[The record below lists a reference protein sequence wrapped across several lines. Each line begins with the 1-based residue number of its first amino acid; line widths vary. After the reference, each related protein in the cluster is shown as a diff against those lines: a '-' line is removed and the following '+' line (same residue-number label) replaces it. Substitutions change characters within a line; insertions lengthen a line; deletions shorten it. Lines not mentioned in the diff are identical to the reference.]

1 MGIHTPLPP
10 HRRVAIEAEIAMHL
24 DRVEALIARL
34 DLSEP
39 DSDLEASGD
48 ELDASYP
55 EDVFGHLAMLGTAA
69 LEDAE
74 DDDPGGG
81 NIEDER
87 QAGDWQGVLATLPR
101 YGSDQSRGPVN
112 VQEANRAHLAR
123 LNGLVPN
130 GRGGWRHAS

>member
-39 DSDLEASGD
+39 DTDL
-48 ELDASYP
+48 
-55 EDVFGHLAMLGTAA
+55 
-69 LEDAE
+69 E
-74 DDDPGGG
+74 DDDPAGG
-81 NIEDER
+81 NIEDEPHS
-87 QAGDWQGVLATLPR
+87 GDWEGILTTLPR
-101 YGSDQSRGPVN
+101 YGLDQSTGPAN
-112 VQEANRAHLAR
+112 TQEANKLHLAR

-130 GRGGWRHAS
+130 GRGGWVKAS